1 MLEAS
6 IRRHVLV
13 VLKKKFNSVDDAEAA
28 LGITLESY
36 IDGSPDAS
44 TSTTGTRTF
53 EDKLKLSPSL
63 AGKLSTLTPNQLID
77 LVFEGLA
84 LLKPHVDLVQLFIK
98 FLDED
103 CIDALCT
110 LEDLYAWLAEKM
122 EVSSLVH
129 GFIQLSLQAMKRLEV
144 NGKSNLVIK
153 FCQCLAND
161 RPDKSGSL
169 MPMHR
174 MPFGLIQHCIEFFT
188 CTNVMQVT
196 LLILFLFFTL
206 SIHDF
211 FFVMVA
217 RTVITKLGAGSSA

>member
-1 MLEAS
+1 ML
-6 IRRHVLV
+6 I

-44 TSTTGTRTF
+44 TSTTTTSTF
-53 EDKLKLSPSL
+53 EDELKLSPSL
-63 AGKLSTLTPNQLID
+63 AGKLSALTPNQLID
-77 LVFEGLA
+77 LIFEGLA
-84 LLKPHVDLVQLFIK
+84 LLKPHVDLAQLFVK
-98 FLDED
+98 FLDQV
-103 CIDALCT
+103 CVDALCT
-110 LEDLYAWLAEKM
+110 LEDLYAWLAKKM
-122 EVSSLVH
+122 EVSSSVH

-174 MPFGLIQHCIEFFT
+174 MPFELIQHCIEFFT

-196 LLILFLFFTL
+196 LIFNLSFLDILFWLHVQNYSLAWSRIFCLKL
-206 SIHDF
+206 S
-211 FFVMVA
+211 
-217 RTVITKLGAGSSA
+217 LSYQ